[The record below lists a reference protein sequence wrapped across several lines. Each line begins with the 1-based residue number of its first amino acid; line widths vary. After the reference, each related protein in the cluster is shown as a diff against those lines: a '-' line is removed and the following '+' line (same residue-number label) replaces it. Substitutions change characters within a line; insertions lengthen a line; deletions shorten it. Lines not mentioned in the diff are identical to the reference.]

1 MNILIVCTGNISR
14 SFLAEMLLE
23 NEVKENNLDN
33 VSISSAGL
41 FAQPGNHAD
50 PRMVKYL
57 LDEGIPMK
65 NHKARQVEKEDIDWA
80 DLILVMENGHADMIE
95 ELYPEAKDKVELL
108 GKYISDGQTV
118 DDIADPFGRSP
129 YRYRL
134 AQAQITLAVRSFVKR
149 VLLKGK

>member
-1 MNILIVCTGNISR
+1 M
-14 SFLAEMLLE
+14 AEMLLE

-65 NHKARQVEKEDIDWA
+65 NHESRQVEKDDIDWA
-80 DLILVMENGHADMIE
+80 DLILVMENSHADTIE

-118 DDIADPFGRSP
+118 DDIPDPFDRSL

-134 AQAQITLAVRSFVKR
+134 AQAQITLAIKSFVKR
-149 VLLKGK
+149 VLLKGR